1 MSKRYTAMKIK
12 LIFAMLLSSSAAI
25 AAKPDYAQQIQID
38 ADKLISV
45 KENVL
50 TYRSNVHITQGSL
63 QMKADQLEIN
73 ASAGKGKEVYIA
85 TGTPVSYSQLLADGK
100 PVTAQAA
107 EMRYDPANRT
117 LTLSG
122 DAELAQSGSVV
133 RASTIIYNVE
143 KQQLTAESDES
154 KRVTTIFTPEEKD
167 NQ

>member
-1 MSKRYTAMKIK
+1 MKIN
-12 LIFAMLLSSSAAI
+12 LIFALLLSSSAAM

-154 KRVTTIFTPEEKD
+154 KRVTTIFTPEDKD